1 MSKFQI
7 KTKDLFNCE
16 IDYLKPLFKNSVY
29 PWDILPK
36 IKELSSLLIKKGIKG
51 YKRIKPDV
59 LIGKNVKIAKT
70 ATIIGPTI
78 IGDNTE
84 VRPGA
89 FIRGDVFVGR
99 NCVVGNSTELKNC
112 ILLDHVQVP
121 HYNYVG
127 DSILANY
134 AHLGCG
140 AICSN
145 LRNDGKNVVIRADK
159 KYETGLRKIGAFVGE
174 HAQIGCN
181 SVLNPGSI
189 IEKDA
194 NMWPLTMHRGY
205 FKKK

>member
-36 IKELSSLLIKKGIKG
+36 IKELSFLLIKKGIKG